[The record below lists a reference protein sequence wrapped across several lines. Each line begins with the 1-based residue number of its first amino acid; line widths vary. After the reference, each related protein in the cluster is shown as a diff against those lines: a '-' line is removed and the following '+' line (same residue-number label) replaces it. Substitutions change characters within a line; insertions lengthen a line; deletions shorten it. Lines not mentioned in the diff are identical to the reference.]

1 MNNTCS
7 LSGNFVSIK
16 KIINSKVKT
25 KAGSHRL
32 SAFFLW
38 SYLPKF
44 SFFFGNAP
52 ANKKLGKKKP
62 DPTETIDY
70 EIHQMVG
77 INILEILQSYLWEN
91 KTVKGG
97 LPMELPLSVYSDLK
111 INLTYTH

>member
-1 MNNTCS
+1 MNNTFS
-7 LSGNFVSIK
+7 LNGNFANIK

-32 SAFFLW
+32 SAFFMVVP
-38 SYLPKF
+38 PKIQL
-44 SFFFGNAP
+44 FFGNAP
-52 ANKKLGKKKP
+52 AKKKLCKKKP

-70 EIHQMVG
+70 EIHHMVG

-97 LPMELPLSVYSDLK
+97 LLWELPLSVYSDWK

>member
-1 MNNTCS
+1 MGTS
-7 LSGNFVSIK
+7 SVSK
-16 KIINSKVKT
+16 KSSIRKLKPRQAVT
-25 KAGSHRL
+25 DCL
-32 SAFFLW
+32 LFLW

-52 ANKKLGKKKP
+52 AKKKTGKKKP
-62 DPTETIDY
+62 EPTETIDY

-97 LPMELPLSVYSDLK
+97 LLWELPLSVYSDWK